1 MTTNKYA
8 LALGMFDGVHMG
20 HKAVLDGA
28 VKSPFRS
35 VAVTFSSIPFK
46 TGGSI
51 MTAEEKEKKLLE
63 AGIDEVLFLDF
74 FEIKDLSPEE
84 FLEMLSKKYDL
95 GKICCGFNYRF
106 GKKAAGD
113 TALLSAWCSARDVEF
128 FECPEVV
135 FEDKTVSSTYI
146 KSLIAGGE
154 IEKANLL
161 LGTEFSFTAEVRH
174 GDQRGRTM
182 GFPTINQLY
191 PENLT
196 APKCGVYQTV
206 VTIDG
211 REYDGVTNLGFR
223 PTYITDYISAE
234 TFILDFS
241 GDCYGKQVKT
251 RLVAFIRDEQRFES
265 LEALQ
270 NAIAENTRF
279 VEGHRKTAK

>member
-1 MTTNKYA
+1 
-8 LALGMFDGVHMG
+8 MFDGVHKG
-20 HKAVLDGA
+20 HKAVLSGA
-28 VKSPFRS
+28 VNSPFKS

-51 MTAEEKEKKLLE
+51 MTAADKEKKLRA

-74 FEIKDLSPEE
+74 FEIKDLSPEG
-84 FLEMLSKKYDL
+84 FLKMLSEKYEI

-113 TALLSAWCSARDVEF
+113 TNFLADWCEARGVEF
-128 FECPEVV
+128 FECPEVLH
-135 FEDKTVSSTYI
+135 EGKTVSSTYI

-154 IEKANLL
+154 IQKANELL
-161 LGTEFSFTAEVRH
+161 EGEFSFTAEVRH

-206 VTIDG
+206 VTVDG
-211 REYDGVTNLGFR
+211 KEYDGVTNLGFR

-234 TFILDFS
+234 TYILDYS
-241 GDCYGKQVKT
+241 GDCYGCEVET
-251 RLVAFIRDEQRFES
+251 RLVRFLRDEQKFDS
-265 LEALQ
+265 LEELK
-270 NAIAENTRF
+270 NAIAENARF
-279 VEGHRKTAK
+279 VRENAVGVK

>member
-1 MTTNKYA
+1 MTTKKYA

-20 HKAVLDGA
+20 HKAVLSGA
-28 VKSPFRS
+28 VNSPFES

-51 MTAEEKEKKLLE
+51 MTAEDKEKKLLE
-63 AGIDEVLFLDF
+63 TGIDEVLFLDF

-84 FLEMLSKKYDL
+84 FLDLLSEKYDL

-113 TALLSAWCSARDVEF
+113 TKLLAEWCARRGIEF
-128 FECPEVV
+128 FECPEVLY
-135 FEDKTVSSTYI
+135 EGETVSSTYI
-146 KSLIAGGE
+146 KRLISEGE

-161 LGTEFSFTAEVRH
+161 LGTDFSFSAEVRH

-206 VTIDG
+206 VTVDG

-234 TFILDFS
+234 TYILDYS
-241 GDCYGKQVKT
+241 GDCYGSRVKT
-251 RLVAFIRDEQRFES
+251 RLVAFLRDEQKFDGI
-265 LEALQ
+265 EALKKAIDQ
-270 NAIAENTRF
+270 NAQF
-279 VEGHRKTAK
+279 VKANRKAQG